1 MSTLNE
7 RTNPVFIF
15 RTMDKQKCLIKGT
28 EENIKFIN
36 NIVQYINIVI
46 LSSKTLN

>member
-1 MSTLNE
+1 MNILNE
-7 RTNPVFIF
+7 RTNPIFIF

-36 NIVQYINIVI
+36 NIVQYINIVFYHQK
-46 LSSKTLN
+46 L